1 LLAHRLA
8 GLLLDWLA
16 EDMPYRDESASL
28 LGLRGVC
35 GVLRVVAKRSAVV
48 ACVEELAEALR
59 VLGVEARAVAASG
72 SRVEAGAVVML
83 LRGRGD
89 VLSSLERL
97 VLNILIYSSGIATRV
112 AELVEAARS
121 VNPRVRV
128 AATRK
133 TVPGFRLCSKL
144 AFEQGGGDTHRW
156 GLSDA
161 VIVKDTHIELLG
173 GLEEALRRIRGR
185 SPYRVVV
192 VEVSSPGDAVRA
204 AEAGA
209 DAVMLDNMSP
219 AEVEEAARLLEE
231 RGLRGRVVLEASGGI
246 GPWNIANYAAAG
258 VDVVSTSYPF
268 TQPAR
273 VDFSAEAEREPCRR
287 R

>member
-1 LLAHRLA
+1 MLAHRLA
-8 GLLLDWLA
+8 GLLLEWLQ
-16 EDMPYRDESASL
+16 EDMPYRDEAAAL
-28 LGLRGVC
+28 LGLHGVC
-35 GVLRVVAKRSAVV
+35 GRLRVVAKKPSVV

-72 SRVEAGAVVML
+72 SRVEAGAVAMV

-89 VLSSLERL
+89 TLSSLERL
-97 VLNILIYSSGIATRV
+97 VLNVLIYASGIATRV

-121 VNPRVRV
+121 VNPGVRV

-161 VIVKDTHIELLG
+161 VIVKDTHVELLG
-173 GLEEALRRIRGR
+173 GLGEALRRIRAR
-185 SPYRVVV
+185 SPYRVII
-192 VEVSSPGDAVRA
+192 VEVSAPRDAVLA
-204 AEAGA
+204 AKAGA
-209 DAVMLDNMSP
+209 DVVMLDNMSP
-219 AEVEEAARLLEE
+219 GEVEEAVRLLEE
-231 RGLRGRVVLEASGGI
+231 RGLRRRVVVEASGGI

-273 VDFSAEAEREPCRR
+273 VDFSAEAEREPCR
-287 R
+287 